1 MKTINNEKI
10 KELLISTMVDE
21 FGIGCDLFYT
31 SSSFY
36 NLMSKNIGEINDS
49 PEDILKNIFEN
60 IEETVLYYQKKLNEK
75 NEEINKIKL
84 YKEFVESNKTLNTE
98 YSNWVEIKK
107 NGEKIKEEN
116 DDEGLLF

>member
-1 MKTINNEKI
+1 
-10 KELLISTMVDE
+10 
-21 FGIGCDLFYT
+21 
-31 SSSFY
+31 
-36 NLMSKNIGEINDS
+36 MSKNIGEINDS

-98 YSNWVEIKK
+98 YVVENNKKWWWRVTNSN
-107 NGEKIKEEN
+107 
-116 DDEGLLF
+116 DL